1 MVKQAAAELRLLIT
15 TYSTAFTALQE
26 EEFGAKPNP
35 QKWSKKE
42 IVGHLIDSAQNNLRR
57 FIVGQYESTPPHIV
71 YDQDF
76 WVKANNYQNM
86 TSMDVIVMWML
97 VNFRISEV
105 LDAMPE
111 ENYNKQC
118 NTSKG
123 EPQLYTLEWLAQDY
137 VRHMKHHIN
146 QIVPGSF
153 DIKYNTY

>member
-1 MVKQAAAELRLLIT
+1 MVT

-26 EEFGAKPNP
+26 EDFVTKPDP
-35 QKWSKKE
+35 AKWSKKE

-57 FIVGQYESTPPHIV
+57 FIVGQYEAVPPHIV

-86 TSMDVIVMWML
+86 TSMDVIVSWML

-105 LDAMPE
+105 LENMPA
-111 ENYNKQC
+111 ENYVKPC
-118 NTSKG
+118 NTGKG
-123 EPQLYTLEWLAQDY
+123 AEQLYTLEWLAQDY

-146 QIVPGSF
+146 QIIPGSF
-153 DIKYNTY
+153 DINYTTY

>member
-1 MVKQAAAELRLLIT
+1 MVKQTAAELRLLIT

-26 EEFGAKPNP
+26 EDFGAKPSP
-35 QKWSKKE
+35 EKWSKKE

-57 FIVGQYESTPPHIV
+57 FIVGQYETVPPHIV

-111 ENYNKQC
+111 ANYSKQC
-118 NTSKG
+118 NTGKG
-123 EPQLYTLEWLAQDY
+123 NEQLYTLEWLAQDY

-146 QIVPGSF
+146 QVIPGSF
-153 DIKYNTY
+153 DIQYNTY

>member
-1 MVKQAAAELRLLIT
+1 MVKETAAELRLIIT

-26 EEFGAKPNP
+26 EDFTAKANP

-57 FIVGQYESTPPHIV
+57 FIVGQYERTPPHIV

-76 WVKANNYQNM
+76 WVKANNYQRM

-105 LDAMPE
+105 LEGMQE
-111 ENYNKQC
+111 ENYSNVC
-118 NTSKG
+118 NTGKDT
-123 EPQLYTLEWLAQDY
+123 ERLYTLEWLAKDY
-137 VRHMKHHIN
+137 VNHMKHHIN
-146 QIVPGSF
+146 QIIPGSF
-153 DIKYNTY
+153 DITYQTY